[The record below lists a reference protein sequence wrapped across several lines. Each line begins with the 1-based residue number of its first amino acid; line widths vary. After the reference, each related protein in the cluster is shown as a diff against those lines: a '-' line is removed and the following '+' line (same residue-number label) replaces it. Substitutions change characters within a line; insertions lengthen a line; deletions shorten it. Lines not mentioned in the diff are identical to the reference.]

1 MPSRSRQQAT
11 SKVEFYCIWVLS
23 FSCHYAGWF
32 HPSGIWR
39 CVTAQLVPHIVKEFG
54 AIKTE
59 DEGKMFVSNVGNQLS
74 SDALSYP
81 GITVSILSHIS
92 SLLCQITRL
101 IWMTGDSNIPWL
113 QLWCWELGMPS
124 AEPHDLLT
132 EQWSSNGND
141 TCAELLSEVQ
151 LTCIKPRQQF

>member
-1 MPSRSRQQAT
+1 M
-11 SKVEFYCIWVLS
+11 
-23 FSCHYAGWF
+23 
-32 HPSGIWR
+32 
-39 CVTAQLVPHIVKEFG
+39 KEFG

-101 IWMTGDSNIPWL
+101 I
-113 QLWCWELGMPS
+113 
-124 AEPHDLLT
+124 
-132 EQWSSNGND
+132 
-141 TCAELLSEVQ
+141 
-151 LTCIKPRQQF
+151 